1 MFVIVVVQDVERQSW
16 DNPIEFLLSCIAM
29 SVGLGNI
36 WRFPYVAYENGG
48 GAFLIP
54 YFLVLVFI
62 GRPLY
67 FFELLLGQFS
77 GLGSIKLWNV
87 APLARGVGY
96 AQAIASY
103 AIATYYTFLMAISV
117 FYFFASFQETLPWA
131 LCPNATEATCYGADA
146 NFTIINATGL
156 QSSSSLYFTYVLLT

>member
-1 MFVIVVVQDVERQSW
+1 MRVRLQDVEGQKRQTWS
-16 DNPIEFLLSCIAM
+16 NPVEFLLSCISM

-36 WRFPYVAYENGG
+36 WRFPSVAFENGG

-54 YFLVLVFI
+54 YFLVLIFI

-67 FFELLLGQFS
+67 FLELLLGQFS
-77 GLGSIKLWNV
+77 SLGSVKLWNIS
-87 APLARGVGY
+87 PIARGVGY
-96 AQAIASY
+96 AQAISSY

-131 LCPNATEATCYGADA
+131 LCPNATEATCYGAND
-146 NFTIINATGL
+146 NITVINATGMK
-156 QSSSSLYFTYVLLT
+156 SSSSFYFK